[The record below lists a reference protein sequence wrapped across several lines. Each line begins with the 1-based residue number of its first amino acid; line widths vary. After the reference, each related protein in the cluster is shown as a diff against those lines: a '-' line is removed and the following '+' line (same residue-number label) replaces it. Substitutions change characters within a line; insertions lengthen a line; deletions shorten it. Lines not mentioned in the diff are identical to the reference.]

1 VKAHC
6 HKRDGGFGF
15 VYLKSEHAVIELERK
30 PQERSHGGGRAA
42 AAWPPP
48 PLLGHWPAGGYR
60 RAEPGSAAR
69 LTPLSARGSP
79 GPCSEHCALRPR
91 TLSDVPVT
99 ENHRSMTRTLGAMPI
114 YEYVCMQCE
123 SHFEELVRNGAQP
136 DCPKCGT
143 ADVRKQLSVFSAH
156 GSSTQ
161 TSIGTAPAPRSG
173 GCCGGSCGCG

>member
-1 VKAHC
+1 MH
-6 HKRDGGFGF
+6 
-15 VYLKSEHAVIELERK
+15 
-30 PQERSHGGGRAA
+30 
-42 AAWPPP
+42 
-48 PLLGHWPAGGYR
+48 
-60 RAEPGSAAR
+60 
-69 LTPLSARGSP
+69 T
-79 GPCSEHCALRPR
+79 LR
-91 TLSDVPVT
+91 
-99 ENHRSMTRTLGAMPI
+99 AMPI